1 MERQRG
7 RALGWV
13 ATRIGV
19 GCLLGA
25 ATLAGAGVATAGAG
39 TASATART
47 NTCDTHHTNVMAYDA
62 QGPSFWG
69 TKGYIYI
76 NTADALSG
84 LHDTI
89 ARTFFVYSGSQTAN
103 VEFGWTDKN
112 YIYNTPTPVSDY
124 MVAGAT
130 QNPSFWPSFTLNYNS
145 NVRFRIENLGNQGI
159 FRYVIDGQSSPIAYS
174 PTMDFNQGFAVTN
187 SEHYNSCDT
196 MWTDMFSLQHQYAI
210 NPGWSDWA
218 NIDCWNN
225 TSVNDWYLHKVN
237 ATEVQVN
244 QTPDNWGNQCQ

>member
-7 RALGWV
+7 STLGWV
-13 ATRIGV
+13 AARIGA

-25 ATLAGAGVATAGAG
+25 ATLAGAGVAAAG
-39 TASATART
+39 TGVASAAVQA
-47 NTCDTHHTNVMAYDA
+47 NACVNHHANVASYDA

-76 NTADALSG
+76 NTAGALTG
-84 LHDTI
+84 LQNTV
-89 ARTFFVYSGSQTAN
+89 ARTFLVYAGSYTAD
-103 VEFGWTDKN
+103 VEFGWVDN
-112 YIYNTPTPVSDY
+112 DGGYSSPTPVSDY
-124 MVAGAT
+124 MVAGTT
-130 QNPSFWPSFTLNYNS
+130 QPPSFWPTFPLHTNS
-145 NVRFRIENLGNQGI
+145 NVRFRIENLGNQGV
-159 FRYVIDGQSSPIAYS
+159 FRYVIDGRSSPIAFS

-218 NIDCWNN
+218 NITCFRVTDP
-225 TSVNDWYLHKVN
+225 SINDWYLHAVTS
-237 ATEVQVN
+237 TEVQVN
-244 QTPDNWGNQCQ
+244 QDSNGGLC